1 MSSALLPS
9 SWLFWLG
16 LSLFAVAVWW
26 GATVIIIF
34 ACGRRSWRRPVIL
47 LSSLLALAALA
58 AMPAISHQMTP
69 VGAALGFL
77 AGIIAW
83 GWFETS
89 YYTGYV
95 VGLEV
100 PPCPP
105 QCRGWRHF
113 IHGVK
118 ANLYHELSIFVG
130 FALVWWA
137 TPGPNQVALWTFTIH
152 WWMHQSAKLNVF
164 FGVRNLNEEY
174 LPEHL
179 RRMAQFF
186 SKRPINWFFPFSVTI
201 STAWAHWL
209 FYRALHAPDTFTA
222 TAYGLASVL
231 MALAILEHWWL
242 ILPQPVG
249 VWAWGLLSRR
259 VPEVKPTVDVIGGFL
274 GSGKTTLLRHLLPQ
288 LGEKTI
294 VLVNELADVGLD
306 GARLREGSTD
316 DAPVVELAGGC
327 LCCTLS
333 RNVAATLLRIIREHA
348 PERIFIEPSGA
359 AALSDLLGTLH
370 QPGCRELLGPIRV
383 VAVVDGK
390 QWLTAERSV
399 QMAIAAYVE
408 AAATVVINKCD
419 SLSQAE
425 LAQLRQR
432 LANRN
437 PAAKVIY
444 TSFGR
449 LDLSD
454 LSDTQDDAC
463 LGETLAP
470 RLAFKQISETFA
482 AVFDAAALRQVFE
495 AMRDGRFGDIARAKG
510 VFKTTGGWLRLEYA
524 GQAMSLNPCAAAPE
538 SSLVVIGREP
548 NMALLAA
555 VCQAIIVPT
564 PAPTIVSP
572 AEAHYLTTG
581 QLDHG
586 RAVRDDAFCHLAR
599 P

>member
-1 MSSALLPS
+1 LALAPDEPDAPPVVFMAFTLLQSP
-9 SWLFWLG
+9 WLFWLG

-26 GATVIIIF
+26 AATVIIIF
-34 ACGRRSWRRPVIL
+34 ACGRRSWRRAVIV
-47 LSSLLALAALA
+47 LSSLLAVAALA
-58 AMPAISHQMTP
+58 GMPAISHLTTP
-69 VGAALGFL
+69 LGAALGFL
-77 AGIIAW
+77 AGIVAW

-95 VGLEV
+95 VGMEV

-179 RRMAQFF
+179 RRMTQFF

-209 FYRALHAPDTFTA
+209 FYRALQAPDRFTA

-259 VPEVKPTVDVIGGFL
+259 TPEVKPTVDVIGGFL

-288 LGEKTI
+288 LGDKTV
-294 VLVNELADVGLD
+294 VLVNEFADVGLD
-306 GARLREGSTD
+306 GARLREGSTE

-348 PERIFIEPSGA
+348 PERILIEPSGA

-390 QWLTAERSV
+390 QWLLADRAV

-425 LAQLRQR
+425 LARLQQR
-432 LANRN
+432 LAGCN

-449 LDLSD
+449 LDLRD

-470 RLAFKQISETFA
+470 RLAFRQISETFS
-482 AVFDAAALRQVFE
+482 AVFDAAGLQQVFE
-495 AMRDGRFGDIARAKG
+495 AMTAGDFGDISRAKG

-524 GQAMSLNPCAAAPE
+524 GQAMSLNPCAAASE

-548 NMALLAA
+548 SSNLLAA
-555 VCQAIIVPT
+555 VRQTII
-564 PAPTIVSP
+564 APTAASAPAVVSP
-572 AEAHYLTTG
+572 AEAHYLTT
-581 QLDHG
+581 
-586 RAVRDDAFCHLAR
+586 AS
-599 P
+599 